1 MILPS
6 PAKLYAA
13 RGWLAGKFLY
23 RQLAAMSINLLA
35 DFSGSCFAA
44 PAKKTHIFRQLC
56 VDFRGVRILAN
67 FMTALS
73 NSIDCAVNIVQ
84 GVVRAMNHTKKA
96 CPPDAEGEE
105 TDMGPVAAQVMGSH

>member
-1 MILPS
+1 
-6 PAKLYAA
+6 
-13 RGWLAGKFLY
+13 
-23 RQLAAMSINLLA
+23 MSIDILA
-35 DFSGSCFAA
+35 DFQGLCFAA
-44 PAKKTHIFRQLC
+44 PAKITHIFRQFP
-56 VDFRGVRILAN
+56 VDFRCGNIPVN

-73 NSIDCAVNIVQ
+73 NTIDCAVNILQ